1 MGVIERIDEDDP
13 FPEEDVWVRRFLV
26 RPQKAFDELI
36 SGRCIIASF
45 FGLEPQEAL
54 CRSVGGMARDHEI
67 WPKLNEQTLRW
78 LVDWR
83 EWGANRRAAY
93 GLNAYVGTAIGVI
106 SIVGRL
112 NLTGVIDDFK
122 KNYGAW
128 LRWAADLRLGS
139 SHDPYWA
146 IAATVALS
154 QTEQD
159 GGRFVRRWHALIE
172 NAGQADDW
180 ADARNGLAALRH
192 VWSKEQP
199 PKEWLLG
206 FARFAATLPDS
217 KEAKAAFERI
227 WREETIFFPRGPEA
241 WRKLAAPYFGYH
253 LLKDKPA
260 LEWWKEQVKWSKEW
274 EKKADKPVYRAPRPT
289 EEDIKTL
296 NTIVAQ
302 GRLAKSRVWVESY
315 VKKCRHWAEETGDT
329 YYIVRTAT
337 KVGTDALDID
347 PQWAHNLARTLLLW
361 APNDAH
367 GWTLWVLALAK
378 LGDAKSAEL
387 AAWESLRRF
396 PDDDVARAALGELL
410 AKQPERRAEAE
421 AVFVETI
428 RRFPDDVVARNALGN
443 LLLELGP
450 ERLDEAEACFKEAQ
464 RIDRG
469 DGVARTGLAS
479 VAKQRRGDPRPLRA
493 ETPPPERADAFAGE
507 VAGFRADA
515 LCERADAALTL
526 LGNDPALRDR
536 SNEDLAAVLRA
547 EPSHPFALMLQAR
560 DDPDKRAKLGEAV
573 SSWGLNLYA
582 AQGSNDIAA
591 FNRLTRMAPERRPVV
606 LLARRMAPVRDG
618 KEDGALADL
627 INKDLR
633 DGADRA
639 LQVVQ
644 ARLRWM
650 SGWREGRGVSTADL
664 TAALDRH
671 ERECHAALWDV
682 AKLTAVQ
689 GALPFADTP
698 FADRAD

>member
-1 MGVIERIDEDDP
+1 MGVMERIPLDGPLPDAHP
-13 FPEEDVWVRRFLV
+13 WVRRFLA
-26 RPQKAFDELI
+26 RPQKAFDQLI
-36 SGRCIIASF
+36 SGAAIIDPYYS
-45 FGLEPQEAL
+45 LEPEDVL
-54 CRSVGGMARDHEI
+54 CILAGDAPPEHVFWD
-67 WPKLNEQTLRW
+67 KLNEQCLRW
-78 LVDWR
+78 LNERRGWSA
-83 EWGANRRAAY
+83 EKRAAY
-93 GLNAYVGTAIGVI
+93 GLNAYVGGVVGVI

-159 GGRFVRRWHALIE
+159 GGRFVRRWHELIDK
-172 NAGQADDW
+172 AGQADDW
-180 ADARNGLAALRH
+180 SDARNGLAALRH
-192 VWSKEQP
+192 VPSREQP

-241 WRKLAAPYFGYH
+241 WRKLVVPYFDSH
-253 LLKDKPA
+253 LLKYKPA
-260 LEWWKEQVKWSKEW
+260 LTWWKEQVKWSKEW
-274 EKKADKPVYRAPRPT
+274 ENKESRAPERSPMPNET
-289 EEDIKTL
+289 QMAVRKLRGDDWRQGVAEGKALMQRHVAFAEKTGDAHFL
-296 NTIVAQ
+296 
-302 GRLAKSRVWVESY
+302 RLAIGELGK
-315 VKKCRHWAEETGDT
+315 AA
-329 YYIVRTAT
+329 IV
-337 KVGTDALDID
+337 VD
-347 PQWAHNLARTLLLW
+347 PQWAHDLARTNLLW

-367 GWTLWVLALAK
+367 GWTLWVRALAR

-396 PDDDVARAALGELL
+396 PDDVVARAALGELL

-428 RRFPDDVVARNALGN
+428 RRFPDNVVARAALGN

-450 ERLDEAEACFKEAQ
+450 GRLDEAEACFKEAQ
-464 RIDRG
+464 RIDPG
-469 DGVARTGLAS
+469 DTVAHIGLAS

-493 ETPPPERADAFAGE
+493 ETPSPDRADAFAGE

-547 EPSHPFALMLQAR
+547 EASHPFALMLQAR

-582 AQGSNDIAA
+582 AQDSNDIAA

-618 KEDGALADL
+618 REDGTLADFV
-627 INKDLR
+627 NGVLR

-650 SGWREGRGVSTADL
+650 SGWREGRGVSTAGL
-664 TAALDRH
+664 TAALDQH
-671 ERECHAALWDV
+671 ERECRDALWDV

-698 FADRAD
+698 FADMAD